1 VTTNN
6 GGPGPADPNYADLPE
21 VHRLGVTLNRLNAT
35 YGSGKHFPV
44 WDTEYAYRTRPP
56 DPHAGVSLAT
66 QAYYLNW
73 GEYLHYKQPGIASFD
88 QYLLTDP
95 VAHVFAS
102 GLEFANGRQKPSFD
116 AFRMPLYLPVTSTSR
131 GRTLE
136 VWGDVRPAH
145 FASGPQVAQIQWQG
159 GYNGS
164 TFITLQTVRLT
175 NREGYFDVR
184 VGFPSSGTVR
194 TAWTTPGGQTIY
206 SRTQTVTIH

>member
-1 VTTNN
+1 
-6 GGPGPADPNYADLPE
+6 
-21 VHRLGVTLNRLNAT
+21 
-35 YGSGKHFPV
+35 
-44 WDTEYAYRTRPP
+44 
-56 DPHAGVSLAT
+56 
-66 QAYYLNW
+66 
-73 GEYLHYKQPGIASFD
+73 
-88 QYLLTDP
+88 
-95 VAHVFAS
+95 VFAS
-102 GLEFANGRQKPSFD
+102 GLEFSNGRQKPSFD

-145 FASGPQVAQIQWQG
+145 FASGPQVARIQWQG

-164 TFITLQTVRLT
+164 TFITLQTVPLT

-194 TAWTTPGGQTIY
+194 IAWTTPGGQTIY